1 MKKIDSTSWDTYLIV
16 QTLPMSDIA
25 FLNFNWSLRLGRTSF
40 KYSGKSIKRLIDS
53 TSSSFSEIAK
63 ITVTKFVV
71 GTKYLNYTLIVETNN
86 FRRNR
91 SVSLVS
97 SPNNRL

>member
-40 KYSGKSIKRLIDS
+40 KYSRKSIKRLIDS

-63 ITVTKFVV
+63 ITVTKFV
-71 GTKYLNYTLIVETNN
+71 GTKYFNYTLIVETNN